1 MTTELAR
8 VRFIVPKE
16 QADALAGF
24 LAVNVAHGWEE
35 AESSSGETCATVH
48 FPLPDVADGLVL
60 RFQAHFPDGTCSQ
73 DMVPEEN
80 WVEAW
85 KEYFTPVEGGE
96 HFYVVAP
103 WMLEEKAKTNRIPI
117 IIEPKTAFGT
127 GHHGSTSLCL
137 EMISY
142 LAGQGRIGPRTSFLD
157 LGTGSGILG
166 IACAKLGLK
175 GRGLDI
181 DPIAVDNALTNRGL
195 NDVAPD
201 DFVLACGGELDAIGP
216 FDLVIANI
224 LAGPLMEM
232 APQIVSM
239 MAGNGHKG
247 YLILSGILDRQADA
261 VEAVY
266 TEIGLASAQR
276 YTQGE
281 WAGLLFAPVGG

>member
-1 MTTELAR
+1 MAAELAR
-8 VRFIVPKE
+8 AQFIVPKE

-24 LAVNVAHGWEE
+24 LAMRVAHGWEE
-35 AESSSGETCATVH
+35 AEFPSGETCATVH
-48 FPLPDVADGLVL
+48 FPLPEVAGELAA
-60 RFQAHFPDGTCSQ
+60 RFREAFPDGRCEQ
-73 DMVPEEN
+73 DTVPEEN

-96 HFYVVAP
+96 HFYIVAP
-103 WMLEEKAKTNRIPI
+103 WMFEEQAKTSRIPI

-127 GHHGSTSLCL
+127 GHHGSTALCL
-137 EMISY
+137 ELLSL
-142 LAGQGRIGPRTSFLD
+142 LAEQGRIGPQTSFLD

-175 GRGLDI
+175 GLGLDI
-181 DPIAVDNALTNRGL
+181 DPIAVDNALTNRSL
-195 NDVAPD
+195 NAVAPE
-201 DFVLACGGELDAIGP
+201 DFILACGGELDATGP
-216 FDLVIANI
+216 YDLVIANI

-239 MAGNGHKG
+239 MAGNGRKG

-266 TEIGLASAQR
+266 TELGLASAQR
-276 YTQGE
+276 RIQGE
-281 WAGLLFAPVGG
+281 WAGLLFTPGG